1 MAKYSFQFPTDA
13 AGKPGAAKPYRE
25 GNRDFVVPVAAI
37 SGNADLLTNAVL
49 KATEVYTQYGQ
60 DRLGQVLI
68 SKVKGHAYSDR
79 EGTLFIEES
88 NDMNTWTTV
97 SSLVIKA
104 GTLGETEW
112 IHLTQRYFRFRYANG
127 NLQQSEFLLY
137 QSLGAGEEDINI
149 KQAVPITTTV
159 PLTMQI
165 DKSSLTDE
173 GRLKVQTEG
182 LNLSSLDT
190 QAKTMDIVFHDKTEI
205 IGEGNPFTVG
215 SFKTL
220 LIEVYGTAE
229 TSELIFWGKSLSGT
243 KRALRGK
250 KVDDGTFATSTKGKS
265 EAWSF
270 DITGFKEIVM
280 ELKSL
285 TNGNFSVRGTAVS

>member
-1 MAKYSFQFPTDA
+1 MVKYSFQFPTDA

-37 SGNADLLTNAVL
+37 SGNAELLTNKAL

-88 NDMNTWTTV
+88 NDANTWTTV
-97 SSLVIKA
+97 SSLVVKA

-112 IHLTQRYFRFRYANG
+112 IQLTQRYFRFRYANG

-149 KQAVPITTTV
+149 KQAVPITTAA

-165 DKSSLTDE
+165 DKSNLTDN

-190 QAKTMDIVFHDKTEI
+190 QAKTMDVVFHDKTETV
-205 IGEGNPFTVG
+205 GEGNPFTVG

-243 KRALRGK
+243 KRALRGQ

>member
-1 MAKYSFQFPTDA
+1 MVKYSFQFPTDA

-25 GNRDFVVPVAAI
+25 GNRDFVVPMAAI
-37 SGNADLLTNAVL
+37 SGNAELLTNKVL

-88 NDMNTWTTV
+88 NDANTWTTV
-97 SSLVIKA
+97 SSLVVKA

-112 IHLTQRYFRFRYANG
+112 IQLTQRYFRFRYANG

-149 KQAVPITTTV
+149 KQAVPITTAA

-165 DKSSLTDE
+165 DKSNLTDN

-190 QAKTMDIVFHDKTEI
+190 QAKTMDVVFHDKTETV
-205 IGEGNPFTVG
+205 GEGNPFTVG

-243 KRALRGK
+243 KRALRGQ

>member
-1 MAKYSFQFPTDA
+1 MVKYSFQFPTDA

-37 SGNADLLTNAVL
+37 SGNAELLTNKVL

-88 NDMNTWTTV
+88 NDANTWTTV
-97 SSLVIKA
+97 SSLVVKA

-112 IHLTQRYFRFRYANG
+112 IQLTQRYFRFRYANG

-149 KQAVPITTTV
+149 KQAVPITTAA

-165 DKSSLTDE
+165 DKSNLTDN

-182 LNLSSLDT
+182 LNLGSLDT
-190 QAKTMDIVFHDKTEI
+190 QAKTMDVVFHDKTETV
-205 IGEGNPFTVG
+205 GEGNPFTVG
-215 SFKTL
+215 SYKTL

-243 KRALRGK
+243 KRALRGQ

>member
-1 MAKYSFQFPTDA
+1 MVKYSFQFPTDA

-25 GNRDFVVPVAAI
+25 GNRDFVVPMATI
-37 SGNADLLTNAVL
+37 SGNAELLTNKVL

-97 SSLVIKA
+97 SSLVVKA

-127 NLQQSEFLLY
+127 NLQQSDFLLY

-149 KQAVPITTTV
+149 KQAVPITTAA

-165 DKSSLTDE
+165 DKSGLTDD

-182 LNLSSLDT
+182 LNLGSLDT
-190 QAKTMDIVFHDKTEI
+190 QAKTIDVIFHDKTET
-205 IGEGNPFTVG
+205 IGEGTPFTVG

-229 TSELIFWGKSLSGT
+229 TSELKFWGKSLSGT
-243 KRALRGK
+243 KRALRGQ
-250 KVDDGTFATSTKGKS
+250 KVDDGTYATSTKGKS

-270 DITGFKEIVM
+270 DITGFKEIMM
-280 ELKSL
+280 ELTAL

>member
-1 MAKYSFQFPTDA
+1 MVKYSFQFPTDA

-37 SGNADLLTNAVL
+37 SGNAELLTNKVL

-88 NDMNTWTTV
+88 NDANTRTTV
-97 SSLVIKA
+97 SSLVVKA

-127 NLQQSEFLLY
+127 NLQQSDFLLY

-149 KQAVPITTTV
+149 KQAVPITTAA

-165 DKSSLTDE
+165 DKSGLTDD

-182 LNLSSLDT
+182 LNLGSLDT
-190 QAKTMDIVFHDKTEI
+190 QAKTIDVIFHDKTET
-205 IGEGNPFTVG
+205 IGEGAPFTVE
-215 SFKTL
+215 SFKSL
-220 LIEVYGTAE
+220 LVEVYGTAE
-229 TSELIFWGKSLSGT
+229 TSELKFWGKSLSGT
-243 KRALRGK
+243 KRALRGQ
-250 KVDDGTFATSTKGKS
+250 KVDDGTYATSTKGKS

-270 DITGFKEIVM
+270 DITGFKEIIM
-280 ELKSL
+280 ELTAL

>member
-1 MAKYSFQFPTDA
+1 M
-13 AGKPGAAKPYRE
+13 
-25 GNRDFVVPVAAI
+25 V
-37 SGNADLLTNAVL
+37 
-49 KATEVYTQYGQ
+49 
-60 DRLGQVLI
+60 
-68 SKVKGHAYSDR
+68 
-79 EGTLFIEES
+79 
-88 NDMNTWTTV
+88 
-97 SSLVIKA
+97 KA

-149 KQAVPITTTV
+149 KQAVPITTAA

-165 DKSSLTDE
+165 DKSGLTDE

-182 LNLSSLDT
+182 LNISSLDT
-190 QAKTMDIVFHDKTEI
+190 QAKTMDVVFHDKTETV
-205 IGEGNPFTVG
+205 GEGTPFTVG

-243 KRALRGK
+243 KRALRGQ